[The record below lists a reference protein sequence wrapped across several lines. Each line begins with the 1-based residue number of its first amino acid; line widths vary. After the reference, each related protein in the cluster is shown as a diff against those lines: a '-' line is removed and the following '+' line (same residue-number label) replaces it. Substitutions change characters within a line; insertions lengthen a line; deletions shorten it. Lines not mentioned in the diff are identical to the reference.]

1 MTQAAVQAR
10 CFNCIRKVRRMTS
23 RLFTSLICFSF
34 VFAFPL
40 RAQEPVDR
48 GVIAKIREEGLNRS
62 QVLKT
67 FTHFTE
73 AIGPRLTGTPQV
85 RAASEYAKMLLA
97 EWGLD
102 NPRLEAWNFGRGWQ
116 LERFNIEMIEPRYM
130 PLVGYPEAW
139 SASTTGE
146 LTGKPVLLG
155 GKTQADLEKMKG
167 QLKGAI
173 VFSQPPQT
181 YFERADR
188 KQPTLFDEPVPIGQP
203 RGPAGSQP
211 MITPAPSNKLL
222 FESGAGV
229 VLRPNRGEH
238 GTLFVLGRDNADA
251 ALPSVVL
258 SAEHYN
264 MIVRMIELGLAIK
277 LRVNV
282 QTKFLTDD
290 KNGYNLLA
298 ELRGSDLK
306 DETVMIGAHV
316 DSWHSSPGA
325 TDNADGSAVVL
336 EAMRILKSI
345 GVKPRRTIRVAL
357 WSGEEQ
363 GLHGSRKYIEKY
375 LAGDANKAARDK
387 FYAYFNLD
395 PGTGPIY
402 GWYLENNEA
411 VKPTFD
417 AWLEPFKDLGARK
430 NILQPIGSTDHVS
443 FVRAGVAG
451 FNPVQDYVDYDIRTH
466 HTNMDTH
473 ERVKEQDLKQC
484 AIVLAS
490 FAYHAA
496 MRAERL
502 PTNAPK

>member
-1 MTQAAVQAR
+1 MIAR
-10 CFNCIRKVRRMTS
+10 LIA
-23 RLFTSLICFSF
+23 SLICLSF
-34 VFAFPL
+34 LLPVSL
-40 RAQEPVDR
+40 QGQEAVDS
-48 GVIAKIREEGLNRS
+48 GVIAKIRDEGLNRS
-62 QVLKT
+62 QVLKL

-73 AIGPRLTGTPQV
+73 VIGPRLTGSPQV
-85 RAASEYAKMLLA
+85 KTASQYAAARLT
-97 EWGLD
+97 EWGLE
-102 NPRLEAWNFGRGWQ
+102 NPRLEAWDFGRGWS
-116 LERFNIEMIEPRYM
+116 LEKFSVEMIEPRYM

-139 SASTTGE
+139 SASTAGE

-155 GKTQADLEKMKG
+155 DKTATDLEKMKG
-167 QLKGAI
+167 QLKGSI
-173 VFSQPPQT
+173 VFSQPLQT

-203 RGPAGSQP
+203 RAPSNSQP
-211 MITPAPSNKLL
+211 MITSAATNKLL
-222 FESGAGV
+222 FETGAGV
-229 VLRPNRGEH
+229 VIRPNRGEH
-238 GTLFVLGRDNADA
+238 GTLFVLGRDNGEA

-264 MIVRMIELGLAIK
+264 MIVRMTELGVPVK

-290 KNGYNLLA
+290 KNGYNVLA
-298 ELRGSDLK
+298 ELPGSDFK
-306 DETVMIGAHV
+306 DETVMIGAHL
-316 DSWHSSPGA
+316 DSWHSSTGA
-325 TDNADGSAVVL
+325 TDNADGAAVVL
-336 EAMRILKSI
+336 EAMRILKTI
-345 GVKPRRTIRVAL
+345 GVKPRRTIRMAL

-363 GLHGSRKYIEKY
+363 GLFGSSRYVEKY
-375 LAGDANKAARDK
+375 LAGDANKTAREK

-402 GWYLENNEA
+402 GWYLENNQLI
-411 VKPTFD
+411 KPIFD

-430 NILQPIGSTDHVS
+430 NVLQPIGNTDHVS

-451 FNPVQDYVDYDIRTH
+451 FNPVQEYVDYDIRTH
-466 HTNMDTH
+466 HTNVDTY
-473 ERVKEQDLKQC
+473 ERVKEKDLQQC

-502 PTNAPK
+502 PAATAPK

>member
-1 MTQAAVQAR
+1 MTT
-10 CFNCIRKVRRMTS
+10 K
-23 RLFTSLICFSF
+23 LFVSLVCFSF
-34 VFAFPL
+34 LVAVPV
-40 RAQEPVDR
+40 RAQERVDR
-48 GVIAKIREEGLNRS
+48 DVIAKIRDEGLNRS
-62 QVLKT
+62 QVLKM

-73 AIGPRLTGTPQV
+73 VIGPRLTGSPQV
-85 RAASEYAKMLLA
+85 KAASDYGKARLS

-102 NPRLEAWNFGRGWQ
+102 NPRLEAWDFGRGWA
-116 LERFNIEMIEPRYM
+116 LEKFSIEMIEPRYM
-130 PLVGYPEAW
+130 PLIGYPEAW
-139 SASTTGE
+139 SASTAAE

-173 VFSQPPQT
+173 VFSQPLQT

-203 RGPAGSQP
+203 RAPQGSQP
-211 MITPAPSNKLL
+211 MIIGAAMNKLL

-229 VLRPNRGEH
+229 VIRPNRGEH
-238 GTLFVLGRDNADA
+238 GTLFVLGRDNAGTA
-251 ALPSVVL
+251 MPSVVL
-258 SAEHYN
+258 SAEQYN
-264 MIVRMIELGLAIK
+264 MIVRMLELGQQVK

-290 KNGYNLLA
+290 KNGYNVLA
-298 ELRGSDLK
+298 ELPGSDLK
-306 DETVMIGAHV
+306 DETVMLGAHV

-325 TDNADGSAVVL
+325 TDNADGSAVAL
-336 EAMRILKSI
+336 EAMRILKAI
-345 GVKPRRTIRVAL
+345 GMKPRRTIRMAL

-363 GLHGSRKYIEKY
+363 GLHGSRKYVEKY

-411 VKPTFD
+411 VKPIFD

-443 FVRAGVAG
+443 FVRAGMAG

-466 HTNMDTH
+466 HTNVDTY
-473 ERVKEQDLKQC
+473 ERVKEQDLKQS

-502 PTNAPK
+502 PMPAPTPTPTPR

>member
-1 MTQAAVQAR
+1 MA
-10 CFNCIRKVRRMTS
+10 IK
-23 RLFTSLICFSF
+23 LFATLICLSF
-34 VFAFPL
+34 LWAFAVPL

-48 GVIAKIREEGLNRS
+48 AAVQKIRDEGLNNS
-62 QVLKT
+62 QVLKV

-73 AIGPRLTGTPQV
+73 VIGPRLTGTPQV
-85 RAASEYAKMLLA
+85 KAASEYGKARLA

-102 NPRLEAWNFGRGWQ
+102 NPRLEAWDFGRGWS
-116 LERFNIEMIEPRYM
+116 LEKFSIEMIEPRYM
-130 PLVGYPEAW
+130 PLIGYPEAW
-139 SASTTGE
+139 SASTAGE
-146 LTGKPVLLG
+146 LTGKPMLFG
-155 GKTQADLEKMKG
+155 GKTAADLEKMKG

-173 VFSQPPQT
+173 VFSQPLQN

-203 RGPAGSQP
+203 RAPEGSQP
-211 MITPAPSNKLL
+211 MITGTAMNKLL

-229 VLRPNRGEH
+229 VIRPNRGEH
-238 GTLFVLGRDNADA
+238 GTLFVLGRDNAET

-264 MIVRMIELGLAIK
+264 MIVRMVELGLAVK

-298 ELRGSDLK
+298 ELPGTDLK

-336 EAMRILKSI
+336 EAMRILKAI
-345 GVKPRRTIRVAL
+345 GVKPRRTIRAAL

-363 GLHGSRKYIEKY
+363 GLHGSRKYVEKH
-375 LAGDANKAARDK
+375 LTGDANRAARDK

-402 GWYLENNEA
+402 GWYLENNDA
-411 VKPTFD
+411 VKPIFD
-417 AWLEPFKDLGARK
+417 AWIEPFKDLGARK

-443 FVRAGVAG
+443 FIRAGMAG

-466 HTNMDTH
+466 HTNVDTY

-502 PTNAPK
+502 PTPAPR

>member
-1 MTQAAVQAR
+1 M
-10 CFNCIRKVRRMTS
+10 IGK
-23 RLFTSLICFSF
+23 LFASLVCFSF
-34 VFAFPL
+34 LFAVPL

-48 GVIAKIREEGLNRS
+48 AVIAKIRDEGLNRS
-62 QVLKT
+62 QVLKM

-73 AIGPRLTGTPQV
+73 VIGPRLTGTPQV
-85 RAASEYAKMLLA
+85 KAASEYGKARLA

-102 NPRLEAWNFGRGWQ
+102 NPRLEAWEFGRGWA
-116 LERFNIEMIEPRYM
+116 LEKFSVEMIEPRYM

-139 SASTTGE
+139 SASTAGE

-155 GKTQADLEKMKG
+155 SKTAADIEKMKG

-173 VFSQPPQT
+173 VFSQPLQT

-203 RGPAGSQP
+203 RAPAGSQP
-211 MITPAPSNKLL
+211 MITGAAMNKLL

-229 VLRPNRGEH
+229 VIRPNRGEH
-238 GTLFVLGRDNADA
+238 GTLFVLGRDNAEA
-251 ALPSVVL
+251 AMPSVVL

-264 MIVRMIELGLAIK
+264 MIVRMIELGVAVK

-290 KNGYNLLA
+290 KNGYNVLA
-298 ELRGSDLK
+298 ELPGSDLR

-316 DSWHSSPGA
+316 DSWHSSTGA
-325 TDNADGSAVVL
+325 TDNADGSAVAL
-336 EAMRILKSI
+336 EAMRILKAI
-345 GVKPRRTIRVAL
+345 GVKPRRTIRMAL

-363 GLHGSRKYIEKY
+363 GLHGSRKYVEKH

-395 PGTGPIY
+395 PGSGPIY
-402 GWYLENNEA
+402 GWYLENNDA
-411 VKPTFD
+411 VKPIFD
-417 AWLEPFKDLGARK
+417 AWLEPFKDLGARR
-430 NILQPIGSTDHVS
+430 NVLQPIGSTDHVS
-443 FVRAGVAG
+443 FIRAGIAG

-466 HTNMDTH
+466 HTNVDTY

-502 PTNAPK
+502 PMPAPTPTPTPTPR